1 MNIYSFIIIIRNN
14 KNTFVNLYIRKIR
27 SCFIK
32 AVCGMGILFP
42 CLTMSLRS
50 RHHYQDQI
58 LQCVNLYL
66 VTRSTEHER

>member
-1 MNIYSFIIIIRNN
+1 MNIYIFIIVINN
-14 KNTFVNLYIRKIR
+14 KIIFVNLYIRKIR

-32 AVCGMGILFP
+32 AVYGMGLLFP

-50 RHHYQDQI
+50 RHHYQDQT

-66 VTRSTEHER
+66 VTSSTEHER